1 MNMTN
6 TSRNM
11 KRMLV
16 SFLLMFAVIG
26 LFAQEETSKEEIKE
40 NNKTMKM
47 IKADK
52 EHLFVSGFAETYDKA
67 KEAAIVELA
76 KNIRTEVTSKSSSF
90 IKHTSENGEIV
101 ETEVFSQ
108 MYETFTDVNLPYY
121 NVLLVRKP
129 GGKIKNYQVF
139 AYIKKSDVEK
149 MMREIEEKKIQERL
163 ERLERIT
170 GEVQA
175 YYDYG
180 DKHVGS
186 YKFDDV
192 LENWYIGYVM
202 SYQEDIRIKTE
213 NDDEVPAALHIKDRM
228 KGLMEDIEVEAV
240 SYKENR
246 VGDYQS
252 EYEVELKASYK
263 GHNVSKLYYNYFDGN
278 STSETTMLK
287 DGIGKITLYY
297 PKDEISL
304 RIVYFEPNRSDKDIQ
319 PYLKGGLYTFDEEAV
334 KNINI
339 ASLKNKPVT
348 PASEVDVLVMS
359 ADTMALQQEQ
369 EEENILD
376 DFRPV
381 EPFQEQRNKIEM
393 VEAAIRSRDYRFEDK
408 NSIFTQ
414 LGYSNFEDL
423 IKYGHASIIGTPQY
437 EFTKMGDVTL
447 CRGLKM
453 QFAFN
458 NNHKFTEDVV
468 FRFNSD
474 NKIESLAFTL
484 CDVDE
489 NVIMGRTKWDE
500 DSKQKLLTL
509 LEDYQTAY
517 ALHDTIYLDQV
528 FSDNALIII
537 GNVVKKRDEKVKD
550 KIQMKNEVSYKEL
563 SKSEYMARLKRQFK
577 SKKFINL
584 NFKDVEV
591 TKASNG
597 NLYGIRLLQE
607 YHSDTYGD
615 VGYLY
620 LVVDLRPKTIRREN
634 YPVIHA
640 RVWQSDKLPFDE
652 LVGLKDF
659 KL

>member
-1 MNMTN
+1 MNTTN
-6 TSRNM
+6 ILRNM

-16 SFLLMFAVIG
+16 SCLLMFAVVAVS
-26 LFAQEETSKEEIKE
+26 AQEEISKEDIKE
-40 NNKTMKM
+40 HNKTMKM

-52 EHLFVSGFAETYDKA
+52 DYLFESGFGDTYVKA
-67 KEAAIVELA
+67 KEDAIFRLA
-76 KNIRTEVTSKSSSF
+76 KNINTEVKSKSSSY
-90 IKHTSENGEIV
+90 INHTSENGEIV

-108 MYETFTDVNLPYY
+108 MDETFTDVNLPYY
-121 NVLLVRKP
+121 NAIPVRKP
-129 GGKIKNYQVF
+129 GGKVKTYQVF
-139 AYIKKSDVEK
+139 VYIKKSDVEK
-149 MMREIEEKKIQERL
+149 KMKELEEKKIQERKEKL
-163 ERLERIT
+163 ERLT
-170 GEVQA
+170 SEVQA

-180 DKHVGS
+180 EKHVGS

-192 LENWYIGYVM
+192 LEHWYIGYVM
-202 SYQEDIRIKTE
+202 SYQQDVRINSE
-213 NDDEVPAALHIKDRM
+213 NGDEVPAALHIKDRM
-228 KGLMEDIEVEAV
+228 KELMEDIEVEAV

-246 VGDYQS
+246 VSNYQS
-252 EYEVELKASYK
+252 EYEVELRATYK
-263 GHNVSKLYYNYFDGN
+263 GHNVSKLYYTYFDGN

-297 PKDEISL
+297 PKDEVSIK
-304 RIVYFEPNRSDKDIQ
+304 IVYFEPNRSDKDIQ
-319 PYLKGGLYTFDEEAV
+319 PYIKSGLYAFDDEAV
-334 KNINI
+334 KKIDI
-339 ASLKNKPVT
+339 ASLKKKPVT
-348 PASEVDVLVMS
+348 PVSEVEEVLVMS
-359 ADTMALQQEQ
+359 ADTMALQQDD
-369 EEENILD
+369 ENILD
-376 DFRPV
+376 EFSEV
-381 EPFQEQRNKIEM
+381 QPFQVQRNKIEM
-393 VEAAIRSRDYRFEDK
+393 IEAAIRSRDYRFEDK

-447 CRGLKM
+447 CRGLKL

-458 NNHKFTEDVV
+458 NNRKFTEDVV

-500 DSKQKLLTL
+500 DSKLKLLTL

-517 ALHDTIYLDQV
+517 ALHDSVYLDQV

-537 GNVVKKRDEKVKD
+537 GSVVKKRDEKVKD
-550 KIQMKNEVSYKEL
+550 KIQMKNEVTYKEL
-563 SKSEYMARLKRQFK
+563 SKSEYMARLKKQFK

-640 RVWQSDKLPFDE
+640 RVWQSDKLPFNE